1 MNQPPRFPGLEDLLT
16 KAIDATALSI
26 IETMRE
32 PLLVLGADMRVER
45 ANRSFYA
52 AFNLSP
58 ENTLGRFLH
67 EIADHTWDIE
77 PLRRLLV
84 DILPKNTSVDDF
96 ELEYRPREGKPRLL
110 LLNARRIVRAGDDGK
125 GWILLAIEDSTDRR
139 NLDVLRENEK
149 RYRTL
154 ADSLPQLVWTCLPDG
169 ALDYT
174 NTRWTEYTGLPSE
187 ALLGNRWRDTMHPTD
202 RKDTYERW
210 IEALK
215 GNVTYDLEYRLR
227 RHDGKYRW
235 FKVRAVP
242 LRGKDGE
249 IIKWFGTSTDIDEQM
264 TAQHLVEESERWLQ
278 LIMHS
283 VQDFAIL
290 TLDHEGMVSS
300 WNSGAEAMF
309 GYAEEEIL
317 GRPAALL
324 FTPEDR
330 DNGVPN
336 REMETARREGASLD
350 ERWHQ
355 RKDGDR
361 FFSSGTL
368 RVIRDETGE
377 LRGFTK
383 VVRDITDWKRQQ
395 QELQEA
401 RDSLEMMVEER
412 TAQLQ
417 DTVQQL
423 ETFSY
428 SVSHDLRGPLRAML
442 GFAEV
447 LREDFGPELGA
458 TGGEYL
464 GRIISAAHRLDRL
477 INDILLYS
485 RTARA
490 NLLLHPVDL
499 EKVVA
504 DAIREEPS
512 FQPPRA
518 EVEVVHP
525 LPHVIGHDASIMQCL
540 VNLLSN
546 AVKFVPP
553 TRLPKI
559 KISAEKT
566 GDTVRLTVE
575 DNGVGIAQDDTKRI
589 FRLFERLHPSEN
601 FEGTG
606 IGLTIVRKA
615 VERMGGQV
623 GVSSTEGE
631 GSRFWIQL
639 KAAP

>member
-1 MNQPPRFPGLEDLLT
+1 MNPPPRFTGLEGLLT
-16 KAIDATALSI
+16 KAMDAEALGI
-26 IETMRE
+26 IETVRE
-32 PLLVLGADMRVER
+32 PLLVLSPDMRVER

-52 AFNLSP
+52 TFKVSP
-58 ENTLGRFLH
+58 EATLGRFLH

-110 LLNARRIVRAGDDGK
+110 LLNARRIARSGDGT
-125 GWILLAIEDSTDRR
+125 GWILLAMEDITDRR
-139 NLDVLRENEK
+139 SLDVLRENEK

-154 ADSLPQLVWTCLPDG
+154 AESLPQLVWTCLPDG
-169 ALDYT
+169 TLDYT
-174 NTRWTEYTGLPSE
+174 NARWTEYTGLPSE
-187 ALLGNRWRDTMHPTD
+187 ALLGNRWRDIMHPSD
-202 RKDTYERW
+202 REKTYELW

-242 LRGKDGE
+242 LRGASGE
-249 IIKWFGTSTDIDEQM
+249 ISKWFGTSTDIDDQKEI
-264 TAQHLVEESERWLQ
+264 QHLLEESERWLQ
-278 LIMHS
+278 LIMRS
-283 VQDFAIL
+283 VRDFAIL
-290 TLDHEGMVSS
+290 TLDPAGMVNG
-300 WNSGAEAMF
+300 WNPGAEAMF

-317 GRPAALL
+317 GRSAGLL
-324 FTPEDR
+324 FTAEDR
-330 DNGVPN
+330 DKGVPE
-336 REMETARREGASLD
+336 REMETARREGSSLD
-350 ERWHQ
+350 ERWHE
-355 RKDGDR
+355 RKDGAR
-361 FFSSGTL
+361 FFASGAL
-368 RVIRDETGE
+368 RAIRDEAGE
-377 LRGFTK
+377 LLGFTK
-383 VVRDITDWKRQQ
+383 VVRDITEWKRQQ
-395 QELQEA
+395 QELQET
-401 RDSLEMMVEER
+401 RDSLERVVDER

-417 DTVQQL
+417 DTVEQL
-423 ETFSY
+423 EAFSY

-447 LREDFGPELGA
+447 LREDFGEQLGA

-464 GRIISAAHRLDRL
+464 GRIIGAAHRLDRL

-485 RTARA
+485 RTARS
-490 NLLLHPVDL
+490 NLALHPVDL
-499 EKVVA
+499 EKVVE

-525 LPHVIGHDASIMQCL
+525 LPRVIGHDASIMQCL

-546 AVKFVPP
+546 AVKFVPFGR
-553 TRLPKI
+553 TPKI
-559 KISAEKT
+559 KIFAERL
-566 GDTVRLTVE
+566 GDAVRLTVE
-575 DNGVGIAQDDTKRI
+575 DNGIGIASRDINRI
-589 FRLFERLHPSEN
+589 FRLFERLHPAES
-601 FEGTG
+601 FGGTG

-623 GVSSTEGE
+623 GVSSTEGK

-639 KAAP
+639 KSAP